1 MIVSQKWSRI
11 IKNNYKSGFLKI
23 LVLYIILFTAFSAT
37 AKTNSYVRK
46 VSPEFVQINN
56 LILVDAKKAKNLID
70 SLNLVFN
77 KSGDKNRQA
86 ELSLITIE
94 YYRSIGDFPHMK
106 HQLFMAM
113 NHIDRD
119 TPLRIKLGVDFY
131 SAIIDGRE
139 GDDKKML
146 SSLKRIYFQA
156 KKNDNLFLQAQCLA
170 AFGKYYLNNNE
181 FSKGQYY
188 LKKAG
193 EMYFE
198 LGEFHSNAAVK
209 MTSGIGYFWEGNNDK
224 AFEMFHQGLAYSKK
238 HDLHKSYCQS
248 LTNLAEAHLFVGN
261 MDSSKLYYDEFLRK
275 KNQSDIRDLYQV
287 YWGLEYYYKELN
299 RIDSAYHYATLKT
312 EIDDSIRGIMEKEL
326 GNDIELKYND
336 DLNKKIIEQ
345 KDKEFKNQQKVNL
358 VQLIIFL
365 IIGIVLIM
373 LLIFVINS
381 NRKKNRMNK
390 LLQEQKASIAL
401 KNEIIDISLKE
412 KEVLLKEIH
421 HRVKNNLQIISSLLN
436 LQSKNITDKHALDIL
451 EEGKERIQAI
461 ALIHHR
467 LYRSDNFSYISME
480 EYLPD
485 LIAQLK
491 KAYVSSTFKLDTTIQ
506 TDNIKMSLDT
516 AVPLGLI
523 ICELITNS
531 FKHAFTE
538 RKDGEIL
545 ISLQAGDQPKS
556 FVLLVKDNGVGF
568 KYGMNFLVEGSLGSE
583 IISALTEQLN
593 GILNIDTS
601 EKGTTF
607 TLNFIDSQM
616 IV

>member
-1 MIVSQKWSRI
+1 MK
-11 IKNNYKSGFLKI
+11 L
-23 LVLYIILFTAFSAT
+23 LVLYIILLINFASTAQS
-37 AKTNSYVRK
+37 NSYVRK
-46 VSPEFVQINN
+46 VSPEFVKINN
-56 LILVDAKKAKNLID
+56 LILVDTKKAKYLID
-70 SLNLVFN
+70 SLDAVYN
-77 KSGDKNRQA
+77 KSGDKKKQG

-106 HQLFMAM
+106 HQLFMAKS
-113 NHIDRD
+113 NVDSE
-119 TPLRIKLGVDFY
+119 TPIRIKLGVDFY
-131 SAIIDGRE
+131 SALNYGRE
-139 GDDKKML
+139 GDDEKML
-146 SSLKRIYFQA
+146 SGLKKIYFQA
-156 KKNDNLFLQAQCLA
+156 KKNDYFFLQAQCLA
-170 AFGKYYLNNNE
+170 AFGKYYLNKYE

-188 LKKAG
+188 IKKAG
-193 EMYFE
+193 ELYFKI
-198 LGEFHSNAAVK
+198 GEFHSNAAVK
-209 MTSGIGYFWEGNNDK
+209 MTSGIGYFWEGNNEK

-248 LTNLAEAHLFVGN
+248 LTNIAEAHLFAGN
-261 MDSSKLYYDEFLRK
+261 MDSSILYYDEFLRK
-275 KNQSDIRDLYQV
+275 KNESDIRDLYQV

-312 EIDDSIRGIMEKEL
+312 EIDDSIRGMMEEEL
-326 GNDIELKYND
+326 GNDIELKYYAD
-336 DLNKKIIEQ
+336 QNKKIIEQ

-365 IIGIVLIM
+365 FVGIA
-373 LLIFVINS
+373 LLILLILVFNS
-381 NRKKNRMNK
+381 NRKKNRLNK
-390 LLQEQKASIAL
+390 ILQEQKASIAL
-401 KNEIIDISLKE
+401 KNEIIDTSLKE

-436 LQSKNITDKHALDIL
+436 LQSKNLTDKDAIAVL

-485 LIAQLK
+485 LIQQLK
-491 KAYVSSTFKLDTTIQ
+491 KAYVSPSFNLDTTIQ
-506 TDNIKMSLDT
+506 TDNFKMSLDS

-531 FKHAFTE
+531 FKHAFKE
-538 RKDGEIL
+538 RKDGEII
-545 ISLQAGDQPKS
+545 ISLQTGDQPTS
-556 FVLLVKDNGVGF
+556 YILIVQDNGVGF
-568 KYGMNFLVEGSLGSE
+568 KNGMNFLVEGSLGSE

-593 GILNIDTS
+593 GMLSIDTS